1 MADKEKKTYRQWRI
15 GSTEQIKNTLQR
27 LVNAVGNHSMDE
39 KTVRLMTEIIKVRIS
54 LQKNVELE
62 NEIQEIKDIV
72 YNNVNSYEEYKE
84 YDEDED

>member
-1 MADKEKKTYRQWRI
+1 MADNEKKTYRQWRI
-15 GSTEQIKNTLQR
+15 GNTEQIKNTLQR
-27 LVNAVGNHSMDE
+27 LVNAVGNHTMDE

>member
-1 MADKEKKTYRQWRI
+1 MADNEKKTYRQWRI

-27 LVNAVGNHSMDE
+27 LVNAVGNHTMDE

-72 YNNVNSYEEYKE
+72 YNNVNSYEEYEE
-84 YDEDED
+84 YDEDEE